1 MEARS
6 GDISLQRVGSG
17 RDFET
22 PKTLLLAT
30 SSYENSARSRV
41 PRRFWTWNVD
51 GLTPRVASGLEEFCK
66 QARSIL
72 PDVIS
77 LQEPRLECCSNRG
90 RSFVSSRCSKV
101 LEFLYS
107 RLPRYKFYCSF
118 ASKKY
123 AGQILAVFEE
133 CALPSVRYNFEPEA
147 EEYENKH
154 NGEGRIIVAEFSDLR
169 VILVYVPHN
178 SMSNWE

>member
-1 MEARS
+1 M
-6 GDISLQRVGSG
+6 LQRVESG
-17 RDFET
+17 EDFEK
-22 PKTLLLAT
+22 PKRLLLAA
-30 SSYENSARSRV
+30 SSYESSVRGRV

-66 QARSIL
+66 QARLIL

-90 RSFVSSRCSKV
+90 RTFASLRCSKV
-101 LEFLYS
+101 LDYLCS

-133 CALPSVRYNFEPEA
+133 CSLPNVRYNLEPEA

-154 NGEGRIIVAEFSDLR
+154 NEHLNIIYGPSRYDNRIQ
-169 VILVYVPHN
+169 H
-178 SMSNWE
+178 